1 MMKASEL
8 MNVLSHL
15 MNDFGDMEVINANTE
30 QPVEDVSHEVTERTD
45 AAFFLE

>member
-1 MMKASEL
+1 MKASEL

-15 MNDFGDMEVINANTE
+15 INDFGDLEVINAKTE
-30 QPVEDVSHEVTERTD
+30 QPVEDVCYETTERTD

>member
-1 MMKASEL
+1 MKASEL

-15 MNDFGDMEVINANTE
+15 MNDFGDLEVINANTE
-30 QPVEDVSHEVTERTD
+30 LPVEEVSYETTERTD